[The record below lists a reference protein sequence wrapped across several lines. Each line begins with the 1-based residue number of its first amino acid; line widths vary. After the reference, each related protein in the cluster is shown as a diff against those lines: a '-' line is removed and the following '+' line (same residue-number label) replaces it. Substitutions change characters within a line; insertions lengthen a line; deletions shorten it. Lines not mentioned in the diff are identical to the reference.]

1 MVMKRNTR
9 NKIIGKFG
17 DEGLFPDLKFP
28 SVDSCLV
35 SEMIILLGLIIKFL
49 VLLLAM
55 AELLGLFEEALFL
68 MFRSL
73 EQSSERC
80 FWFLYIIR
88 PHFMSTW
95 QYACL
100 N

>member
-1 MVMKRNTR
+1 MKMVMKRNNR
-9 NKIIGKFG
+9 SRIIGVFG

-55 AELLGLFEEALFL
+55 AGLLVLFEEALFL
-68 MFRSL
+68 MFRGPF
-73 EQSSERC
+73 QSSER
-80 FWFLYIIR
+80 
-88 PHFMSTW
+88 
-95 QYACL
+95 
-100 N
+100 

>member
-1 MVMKRNTR
+1 MKRKNRSKTEF
-9 NKIIGKFG
+9 N
-17 DEGLFPDLKFP
+17 DEGLFPDLKLP

-35 SEMIILLGLIIKFL
+35 FEMTILLGLIIKFL
-49 VLLLAM
+49 ILLLAM
-55 AELLGLFEEALFL
+55 AGLLVLFEEALFL

-88 PHFMSTW
+88 PHFRSTW

>member
-1 MVMKRNTR
+1 MKRKNRSKT
-9 NKIIGKFG
+9 IGEFN
-17 DEGLFPDLKFP
+17 DEGLFPDLKFH

-35 SEMIILLGLIIKFL
+35 FEMIILLGLIIKFL

-55 AELLGLFEEALFL
+55 AGLLVLFEEALFL

-88 PHFMSTW
+88 SHFRSTW
-95 QYACL
+95 RCACL

>member
-1 MVMKRNTR
+1 MKRKNRSKTEF
-9 NKIIGKFG
+9 N

-35 SEMIILLGLIIKFL
+35 FEMTILLGLIIKFL

-55 AELLGLFEEALFL
+55 AELLGLFENALFL

-73 EQSSERC
+73 EQSCERSL
-80 FWFLYIIR
+80 WFLYIIKPR
-88 PHFMSTW
+88 FRSTW
-95 QYACL
+95 RCACL